1 MLIVVPAS
9 PFDPESGDQPRG
21 GGKPEKDHGRESA
34 HAQVTQAGQGGPTF
48 SIARRT
54 QKVTKSVTLTLRNLS
69 VLSTFNPCFF
79 LNSTR

>member
-21 GGKPEKDHGRESA
+21 GGKPEKDHGWESA

-79 LNSTR
+79 NSTR